1 MLKQWCIGLLLLLLP
16 PTGGQAG
23 AVQAKNTI
31 LIIAN
36 SEYEHVANLPN
47 PVNDATLAFST
58 FAALG
63 FQTSVL
69 IDAGAVRMRQALA
82 DFQRSSEDAEVAAI
96 YFAGHGIQAN
106 NVNYLVASDTAA
118 DSLGTFRETSVAL
131 NEFLGAFA
139 ETSKVRLLIIDACR
153 DNPFA
158 QTRSLKTFFEPS
170 TQGLS
175 RVNHEMSNLLVV
187 YSAQPNRRALDGD
200 GSNSPFMEALS
211 EILTSQAN
219 VKLSDALID
228 VTNLVRTKTVNRQ
241 SPYTEG
247 SISVHVEFNL
257 NFVPADKAAS
267 SRLCSGPAEEIPF
280 QASPE
285 EFLELAAGT
294 TRMVTADK
302 QGRTIEVCI
311 DGSEVVV
318 DGPFDARY
326 GRADLLNKVDEG
338 VGYFFDAAENLPAH
352 LWLYVDPQTPDSPVE
367 IGFYLDNQ
375 EIKWIETP
383 WILKAAA
390 QGD

>member
-1 MLKQWCIGLLLLLLP
+1 MLKQWCICLLVLLVLP
-16 PTGGQAG
+16 AGGRAST
-23 AVQAKNTI
+23 VQAKNTI

-47 PVNDATLAFST
+47 PVNDATLAFTT

-69 IDAGAVRMRQALA
+69 IDAGAARMRQALA
-82 DFQRSSEDAEVAAI
+82 DFQRSSEDAEIAAI
-96 YFAGHGIQAN
+96 YFAGHGIQSN
-106 NVNYLVASDTAA
+106 NVNYLVASDTTA
-118 DSLGTFRETSVAL
+118 DTLGAFQKTSVAL
-131 NEFLGAFA
+131 DEFLAAFA

-158 QTRSLKTFFEPS
+158 QTRSLETFFKPS
-170 TQGLS
+170 SQGLS

-200 GSNSPFMEALS
+200 GDNSPFMEAMS
-211 EILTSQAN
+211 EILTAKTN

-257 NFVPADKAAS
+257 NFQPVDKTETP
-267 SRLCSGPAEEIPF
+267 RLCSGPAEKIPF
-280 QASPE
+280 QASSE
-285 EFLELAAGT
+285 EFLELAPGT
-294 TRMVTADK
+294 MRMVTSDK

-311 DGSEVVV
+311 DGNEVVV

-338 VGYFFDAAENLPAH
+338 VGYFFEAAENLPAH
-352 LWLYVDPQTPDSPVE
+352 LWLYVDPNTPDSPVE
-367 IGFYLDNQ
+367 IGFYLNDK
-375 EIKWIETP
+375 EVKWIETP
-383 WILKAAA
+383 WVLKAGVR
-390 QGD
+390 GD